1 MLCKSSHE
9 NVSPKPSTL
18 YCMEMMKL
26 SISLIQLHKNSH
38 HFSKVITIFSVF
50 LLSFI
55 SIIQISFWCIISK
68 SLDRMEAQELASKQK
83 LVFCCQL
90 IAAPLSP
97 TFCSTNLLSEESHN
111 HATSGFCAS
120 KAIQPLWIFF
130 PSVTFGWVGDF
141 YINFLDALFIFNT
154 FGNAFC
160 IIIAPANS

>member
-55 SIIQISFWCIISK
+55 SIIQISFWCIISNFHHDQFFK
-68 SLDRMEAQELASKQK
+68 PKNQPKLD
-83 LVFCCQL
+83 
-90 IAAPLSP
+90 PLSV
-97 TFCSTNLLSEESHN
+97 HN
-111 HATSGFCAS
+111 FSIQYLKGFQTPHVFDALIFYALKS
-120 KAIQPLWIFF
+120 FF
-130 PSVTFGWVGDF
+130 PK
-141 YINFLDALFIFNT
+141 
-154 FGNAFC
+154 AF
-160 IIIAPANS
+160 PF